1 MALRDYLATQNLI
14 AAVALYGA
22 VLSTFNFIRD
32 RRKETLKVE
41 VSARREFMGSENIDV
56 YVVNIL
62 NQSFFKIEILYAG
75 FAVYPDPAQKTSSI
89 SISPSS
95 EFKERPKLPV
105 EVELKRLFQY
115 PIETELINYTLLKI
129 GLVGHLKLQPY
140 AVINDKKFF
149 GESIYFNAI
158 SKQDSL

>member
-1 MALRDYLATQNLI
+1 MGLRDYLTTQNLI
-14 AAVALYGA
+14 ATVALYGA

-32 RRKETLKVE
+32 RKKETLKVE
-41 VSARREFMGSENIDV
+41 VSARREFLGLENIDV

-62 NQSFFKIEILYAG
+62 NQSFFKIEILSAG
-75 FAVYPDPAQKTSSI
+75 FAVYPDPNQKTSST

-115 PIETELINYTLLKI
+115 PIETELINHALLKI
-129 GLVGHLKLQPY
+129 GLVGRIKLQPY

-158 SKQDSL
+158 SKQDRL